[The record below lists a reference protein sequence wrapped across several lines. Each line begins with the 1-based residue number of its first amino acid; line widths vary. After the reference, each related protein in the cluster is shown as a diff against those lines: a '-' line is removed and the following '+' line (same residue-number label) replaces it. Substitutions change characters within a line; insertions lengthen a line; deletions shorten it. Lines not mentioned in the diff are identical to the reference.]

1 VQFRVSIA
9 IGAILVLLG
18 AGATVAAATTTRSP
32 TRVTVVAPRFAQRG
46 QVVRVNGRVTADSS
60 IVAPALFRVSEAG
73 STVLRR
79 VIRVHES
86 RFRTWTRFSKPGVYR
101 VSVSYPGDS
110 SHLPSSATV
119 NIRVTETFPWNPKGK
134 AVVKSPDGVRLVI
147 RSAFCSFG
155 RHGGVRLR
163 FGGKPVT
170 TDKPYMQLVAQRR
183 KGNPAVLD
191 IFDGAFNFP
200 PEWGDANHF
209 GTVHVQ
215 VARRR
220 GTFAL
225 FNEPDDVGRGKP
237 RYTGTWNCG

>member
-1 VQFRVSIA
+1 MQRRLVNRILDPMRVLA
-9 IGAILVLLG
+9 PVALAAMTLVF
-18 AGATVAAATTTRSP
+18 AGWTLSDNG
-32 TRVTVVAPRFAQRG
+32 VAPNWR
-46 QVVRVNGRVTADSS
+46 
-60 IVAPALFRVSEAG
+60 PE
-73 STVLRR
+73 
-79 VIRVHES
+79 
-86 RFRTWTRFSKPGVYR
+86 
-101 VSVSYPGDS
+101 
-110 SHLPSSATV
+110 
-119 NIRVTETFPWNPKGK
+119 GK
-134 AVVKSPDGVRLVI
+134 AVVKTPDGVSIVI
-147 RSAFCSFG
+147 RQAWCSFG
-155 RHGGVRLR
+155 RYGGIRLR
-163 FGGKPVT
+163 FGGKPTT
-170 TDKPYMQLVAQRR
+170 TDGPYMQLVAQRR